1 MPNYSHFHAVPMRCI
16 VNQADFVLKVGVLSA
31 IESGERAKIV
41 VDFSDGRDVI
51 LKSFPEAGIVE
62 SFSSLSEATTN
73 GHFDLLEIRLKPPSR
88 YSQVIP
94 NMLNRIARLERD
106 RADVERTMVMGGMVI
121 NGKPVD
127 MGKIDNRI

>member
-1 MPNYSHFHAVPMRCI
+1 MR
-16 VNQADFVLKVGVLSA
+16 QGP
-31 IESGERAKIV
+31 GERAKIV

-51 LKSFPEAGIVE
+51 LKSFPEAGILE
-62 SFSSLSEATTN
+62 TFSSLSGATTN

-94 NMLNRIARLERD
+94 NMLNRIARLKRD
-106 RADVERTMVMGGMVI
+106 SADVERTMTMGGMVI